1 MLCATLASGGIG
13 LTTSPPLPAAPV
25 AGSPYPTAPPSKGSW
40 ARFLRIPEQWASL
53 PSKHGELFTQVRH
66 NLPWETRVAPPSRAT
81 EPTSHPPQPCSHP
94 VPPRERT
101 LRGPTQRAAP
111 PSACCTCGQETA
123 ALLLC
128 PWPGLVCQH
137 GRERGP
143 LPHHEAATET
153 ADGSEELVTEHKARR
168 APARKAGGLR
178 KLNRVLFT
186 GAEGAGPAHALVLDP

>member
-81 EPTSHPPQPCSHP
+81 EPTSHPHSPA
-94 VPPRERT
+94 RT
-101 LRGPTQRAAP
+101 LFLPANERCAALRSARRPLRRAAP
-111 PSACCTCGQETA
+111 AGKR
-123 ALLLC
+123 LLLFSC
-128 PWPGLVCQH
+128 VL
-137 GRERGP
+137 GRVSCVSTAVNEDPSLTTRRRLKQP
-143 LPHHEAATET
+143 TEAR
-153 ADGSEELVTEHKARR
+153 SW
-168 APARKAGGLR
+168 
-178 KLNRVLFT
+178 
-186 GAEGAGPAHALVLDP
+186 

>member
-1 MLCATLASGGIG
+1 MGFPSLQARGVIH
-13 LTTSPPLPAAPV
+13 TSPSQPPV
-25 AGSPYPTAPPSKGSW
+25 GNKGRPTFSGHSA
-40 ARFLRIPEQWASL
+40 
-53 PSKHGELFTQVRH
+53 
-66 NLPWETRVAPPSRAT
+66 
-81 EPTSHPPQPCSHP
+81 TSHPPQPCSHP